1 MFILYFTLLFKK
13 NMIQSQIVE
22 EEENSITWD
31 YSYRYSNTLLPER
44 LLQRTRKLC
53 NMGSLEKIVWT
64 SGNYESSSG

>member
-1 MFILYFTLLFKK
+1 
-13 NMIQSQIVE
+13 MIQSQIVE

-53 NMGSLEKIVWT
+53 NMGSLEKIV
-64 SGNYESSSG
+64 

>member
-13 NMIQSQIVE
+13 NVIQSQIVE

-53 NMGSLEKIVWT
+53 KMRSLEKIVWT

>member
-13 NMIQSQIVE
+13 NVIQSQIVE

-53 NMGSLEKIVWT
+53 KMGSLEKIVWT